1 MVGVTLTEAVRA
13 AVAGVTDVDRRPL
26 AELAILLAGRLDA
39 GESAGPVARELRAT
53 LAALQNGGDR
63 DDVDRLLAE
72 MGD

>member
-1 MVGVTLTEAVRA
+1 MVGMGLTDAGAA

-26 AELAILLAGRLDA
+26 AELAILLAGRLED

-53 LAALQNGGDR
+53 LAALRDGGDR
-63 DDVDRLLAE
+63 DDVDRLLAA